1 MTYSISKDFLFNLNQ
16 YSLKKDE
23 AIEFP
28 ELIIISAGHTY
39 KATFFFKSKK
49 LDENHFVL
57 DLADLNPIKEYI
69 NTELSCSRAFDVFDL
84 RSQEYIANL
93 LYDKFKLQ
101 YPFLY
106 KVNVVQIPKKIR
118 SYIEESQEYTFDS
131 AHKLDHLPEGHKCRN
146 LHGHTYKTI
155 FFFKNEE
162 LDEDNYV
169 LDLLDLKPIK
179 EYIDTQL
186 DHQYLND
193 VFDFPTTIENIA
205 KFLYDKFK
213 PEYKFL
219 YKVSVAE
226 TPKSK
231 GEYTEEE

>member
-1 MTYSISKDFLFNLNQ
+1 MTYSISKDFSFNLNQ
-16 YSLKKDE
+16 FSVD
-23 AIEFP
+23 
-28 ELIIISAGHTY
+28 HTY
-39 KATFFFKSKK
+39 KATFFFKNKK

-69 NTELSCSRAFDVFDL
+69 NTKLSYSSVFDAEEL
-84 RSQEYIANL
+84 ISQEDIANL

-106 KVNVVQIPKKIR
+106 KVNVVKIPKKIR

-155 FFFKNEE
+155 FFFRNEE
-162 LDEDNYV
+162 FDENFV

-226 TPKSK
+226 TPKSE